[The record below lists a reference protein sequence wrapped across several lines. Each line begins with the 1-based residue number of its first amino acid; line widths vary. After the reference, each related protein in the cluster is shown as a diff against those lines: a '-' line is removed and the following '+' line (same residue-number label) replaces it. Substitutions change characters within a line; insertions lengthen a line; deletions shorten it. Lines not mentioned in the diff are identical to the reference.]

1 MHQIEGGTLK
11 ISDTQSIK
19 LGNTE
24 KIDWIKKEY
33 GDSSNIVIF
42 YQFVHEE
49 KLLKKH
55 FKNATV
61 LQGTSYAEGVDLSMY
76 KTLIIYS
83 MDYSTSKYTQR
94 RARQANMQR
103 KEEIIVKYLL
113 IKGAISDQVY
123 TTVVENNKNYVDSYF
138 SNSGI

>member
-1 MHQIEGGTLK
+1 
-11 ISDTQSIK
+11 
-19 LGNTE
+19 
-24 KIDWIKKEY
+24 
-33 GDSSNIVIF
+33 
-42 YQFVHEE
+42 
-49 KLLKKH
+49 
-55 FKNATV
+55 
-61 LQGTSYAEGVDLSMY
+61 
-76 KTLIIYS
+76 

-94 RARQANMQR
+94 RARQANMKR